1 MKGSST
7 SIVIRETQIKT
18 KMRYH
23 LQAVRMTAIK
33 KTRDNWWD
41 ECREKVA
48 LGTVD
53 GTVNW

>member
-53 GTVNW
+53 GIVNW